1 MIQAPSQVTNKFD
14 QSTSINIGLGATL
27 DINCN
32 TLVSFSEN
40 DFTGANY
47 YTSADG
53 AQPFKLL
60 FPLDSVVKPFRPE
73 KFGIKYG
80 IIGDLLTGT
89 YNNPRNTTY
98 TTQTPVTYRTYSPS
112 KNTNYKYYVTQ
123 KNTNLDVSIRYYD
136 GTSPISYENKAV
148 PANKIVLKFELS
160 HCTPSSWSI
169 FINGTDVT
177 SGMTK
182 TIDSNGIVSIYYNG
196 TTWTTTES
204 SINYNSQVTVN
215 SLRVTATNPGGNKYI
230 GLIEV
235 APHWIKDLT
244 DRIVSFG
251 IQKEASS
258 QANDILP
265 IGLATANSLDME
277 LNSYGNANILFR
289 NYNFQESIAI
299 NNAYIYMSKKAEVKP
314 FYKIYD
320 AAGNLSDS
328 NGTYFKV
335 LQGSYYLDNW
345 KIGENGEIEFFALD
359 AAKFLQETICPDIL
373 CDDYSATAV
382 IRRILDSIGFTTYN
396 FNLAD
401 ADRSV
406 ISFRWWWSDGTKTVW
421 SSIQELCSDT
431 QMSAVFDENNVLQ
444 FYSRDF
450 IFTKKASLTKDWTF
464 RDTSSGSSL
473 PNIIS
478 LRANNIASSNNIKV
492 FYNSAYVAGYEQSNK
507 SIVDIDKTSFS
518 SAALKET
525 LLSSTGTGGYISLAV
540 ISIKPEEV
548 KTIEALQSFSG
559 YLLIDEEVL
568 EYDAIQY
575 EYQPIGGGARV
586 QVDITGPADFAKYRG
601 QAAVLGSLIGFI
613 PTEKYRIKARAKFGT
628 ELATHYVQTGV
639 PNGWTSFT
647 DGILN
652 TSNVV
657 STNSGSGTFGPNNYR
672 EGFYAI

>member
-1 MIQAPSQVTNKFD
+1 MIDIPAVKTKFD
-14 QSTSINIGLGATL
+14 QSTNISIGIGATL

-32 TLVSFSEN
+32 TLVSFSDN
-40 DFTGANY
+40 DFTGASY
-47 YTSADG
+47 YTSPDG

-60 FPLDSVVKPFRPE
+60 FPVDSIVKPFRPE
-73 KFGIKYG
+73 KSGIKYG
-80 IIGDLLTGT
+80 IIGDIVTGT
-89 YNNPRNTTY
+89 YSNPRNTLYKTDSA
-98 TTQTPVTYRTYSPS
+98 VTYRTYSPS

-123 KNTNLDVSIRYYD
+123 KNTNLDVTIRYFD
-136 GTSPISYENKAV
+136 GVSPISYENKAV

-182 TIDSNGIVSIYYNG
+182 TVDSNGLVSIYYNG
-196 TTWTTTES
+196 TSWTTSES
-204 SINYNSQVTVN
+204 GLNYNSQVTIN
-215 SLRVTATNPGGNKYI
+215 TLKVTATNPGGNKYI

-244 DRIVSFG
+244 DRMVSFG

-258 QANDILP
+258 QTGDVLP

-277 LNSYGNANILFR
+277 LNSYGNANVLFR
-289 NYNFQESIAI
+289 NYNFQETIAI
-299 NNAYIYMSKKAEVKP
+299 NNSYVYLSKKAEVKP
-314 FYKIYD
+314 FYKVYD
-320 AAGNLSDS
+320 ASGTSSDS
-328 NGTYFKV
+328 NGSYFKV
-335 LQGSYYLDNW
+335 AQGSYYLDNW
-345 KIGENGEIEFFALD
+345 KIGENGELELFALD
-359 AAKFLQETICPDIL
+359 AAKFLQETICPDLL

-382 IRRILDSIGFTTYN
+382 IRRILDSIGFTTYQ

-401 ADRSV
+401 SDRSI
-406 ISFRWWWSDGTKTVW
+406 ISLRWWWSDGTKTAW
-421 SSIQELCSDT
+421 SAIQELCSDT
-431 QMSAVFDENNVLQ
+431 QMSALFDENNILQ

-464 RDTSSGSSL
+464 RDTTSGSSL
-473 PNIIS
+473 PNIVS
-478 LRANNIASSNNIKV
+478 LEANNMASSNNIKV

-525 LLSSTGTGGYISLAV
+525 LLSSTGAGGYVSLAV
-540 ISIKPEEV
+540 ISIKPKED

-559 YLLIDEEVL
+559 YLLIDEEII

-575 EYQPIGGGARV
+575 EYQPIAGGSRV
-586 QVDITGPADFAKYRG
+586 QVDITGPADFAKYRSE
-601 QAAVLGSLIGFI
+601 AKVLGSLVGFI
-613 PTEKYRIKARAKFGT
+613 PTEKYRIKGRAKFGT
-628 ELATHYVQTGV
+628 ELATHNVTDGI
-639 PNGWTSFT
+639 PNGWTPFT
-647 DGILN
+647 DGVLN

-657 STNSGSGTFGPNNYR
+657 GTNVNSGSFGSNNYR

>member
-1 MIQAPSQVTNKFD
+1 
-14 QSTSINIGLGATL
+14 
-27 DINCN
+27 
-32 TLVSFSEN
+32 
-40 DFTGANY
+40 
-47 YTSADG
+47 
-53 AQPFKLL
+53 
-60 FPLDSVVKPFRPE
+60 
-73 KFGIKYG
+73 
-80 IIGDLLTGT
+80 
-89 YNNPRNTTY
+89 
-98 TTQTPVTYRTYSPS
+98 
-112 KNTNYKYYVTQ
+112 
-123 KNTNLDVSIRYYD
+123 
-136 GTSPISYENKAV
+136 
-148 PANKIVLKFELS
+148 
-160 HCTPSSWSI
+160 
-169 FINGTDVT
+169 
-177 SGMTK
+177 
-182 TIDSNGIVSIYYNG
+182 
-196 TTWTTTES
+196 
-204 SINYNSQVTVN
+204 
-215 SLRVTATNPGGNKYI
+215 
-230 GLIEV
+230 
-235 APHWIKDLT
+235 
-244 DRIVSFG
+244 
-251 IQKEASS
+251 
-258 QANDILP
+258 
-265 IGLATANSLDME
+265 ME

-345 KIGENGEIEFFALD
+345 KIGENGELEFFALD

-401 ADRSV
+401 ADKSV

-421 SSIQELCSDT
+421 SAIQELCSDT
-431 QMSAVFDENNVLQ
+431 QMSALFDENNVLQ

-464 RDTSSGSSL
+464 RNTASGSSL

-478 LRANNIASSNNIKV
+478 LRADNIASSNNIKV

-507 SIVDIDKTSFS
+507 SIVDVDKTSFS

-525 LLSSTGTGGYISLAV
+525 LLSSTGAGGYVSLAV
-540 ISIKPEEV
+540 ISIKPAEDR
-548 KTIEALQSFSG
+548 TIEALQSFSG
-559 YLLIDEEVL
+559 YLLIDEEVI

-575 EYQPIGGGARV
+575 EYQPITGGSRV

-601 QAAVLGSLIGFI
+601 SAAVLGSLVGFI

-639 PNGWTSFT
+639 PNGWIPFT

-657 STNSGSGTFGPNNYR
+657 STNSGSGSFGGNDYR
-672 EGFYAI
+672 EGLYAI